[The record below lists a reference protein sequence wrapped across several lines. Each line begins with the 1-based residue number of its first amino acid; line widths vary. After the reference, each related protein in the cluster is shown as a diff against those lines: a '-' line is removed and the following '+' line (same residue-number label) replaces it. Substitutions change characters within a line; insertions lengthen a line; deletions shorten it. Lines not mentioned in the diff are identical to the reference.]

1 MNDNNAPHYTELPIA
16 QLDDWGIDLP
26 DFTAPCMDALSLQE
40 SSRYRTDFFA
50 YMSSKSNSPF
60 GTF

>member
-26 DFTAPCMDALSLQE
+26 DFTESPPLYGRPVPTEVITLS
-40 SSRYRTDFFA
+40 Y
-50 YMSSKSNSPF
+50 
-60 GTF
+60 